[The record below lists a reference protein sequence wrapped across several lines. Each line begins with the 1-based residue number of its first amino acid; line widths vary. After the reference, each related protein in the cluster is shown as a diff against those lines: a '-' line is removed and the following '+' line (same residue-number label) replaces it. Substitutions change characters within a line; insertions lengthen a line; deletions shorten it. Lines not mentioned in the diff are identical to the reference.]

1 MPRWLPRILDR
12 VHELAEAAKIR
23 FTAKAFAELGTL
35 PILLDIDD
43 VRDVLLAL
51 EVADSAGRLRS
62 ATTSE
67 WLYVWKPRVLE
78 VVLYVKL
85 IVRNDCVI
93 VSFHEDRPP
102 PDDEDA

>member
-1 MPRWLPRILDR
+1 MPRWLPRILNR

-23 FTAKAFAELGTL
+23 FTAKALTELRTL
-35 PILLDIDD
+35 PIVLDVDD

-51 EVADSAGRLRS
+51 GTVDSAGRLRS
-62 ATTSE
+62 ATTGE
-67 WLYVWKPRVLE
+67 WLYVWKPQVAK

-102 PDDEDA
+102 PVDEDS